1 MSANNENL
9 NGIILMTLAMLAFA
23 IDDMF
28 LKLLTK
34 TVPIGQS
41 MFLMGIGSSV
51 IFYILVKRS
60 GGTIINKS
68 LFEFPMLLR
77 SAGDLVGTFGM
88 FIALALIPLTTVA
101 AIMQALPLLVILA
114 AVFFLNEK
122 VGLKRWIAEI
132 SGIFGMILIVKPGT
146 ETFNIHTL
154 FAVIGVIGMT
164 VRDIGSRLAPKRIK
178 SEFMAFYASMMVIP
192 LGVLIIL
199 FEKELKPI
207 TFVEG
212 VYLICLILLGT
223 LAYHAMTIAVRM
235 GDISAIAPVRYTRLF
250 FAMIIGA
257 IIFREQPDFYT
268 IIGAGIIV
276 ISGLYAFLR
285 EAKVRSSIEINTN
298 DQTP

>member
-1 MSANNENL
+1 MSTNNENY

-41 MFLMGIGSSV
+41 MLLMGVGSSLV
-51 IFYILVKRS
+51 FYILVKRT
-60 GGTIINKS
+60 GGSIFNKS

-77 SAGDLVGTFGM
+77 NAGDLVGTFGM
-88 FIALALIPLTTVA
+88 FIAIALIPLTTVA

-122 VGLKRWIAEI
+122 VGLKRWIAVV
-132 SGIFGMILIVKPGT
+132 SGIFGMLLIVKPGT
-146 ETFNIHTL
+146 DSFNINTL
-154 FAVIGVIGMT
+154 FAVIGVVGMT
-164 VRDIGSRLAPKRIK
+164 VRDIGSRIAPKSIK
-178 SEFMAFYASMMVIP
+178 SEFMAFYASLLVIP
-192 LGVLIIL
+192 LGALIIL

-207 TFVEG
+207 TFIEG
-212 VYLICLILLGT
+212 IYLICLILLGT
-223 LAYHAMTIAVRM
+223 FAYHTMTIAVRM

-250 FAMIIGA
+250 FAMLIGA
-257 IIFREQPDFYT
+257 VIFREQPDFFT

-276 ISGLYAFLR
+276 VSGLYAFLR
-285 EAKVRSSIEINTN
+285 ETKVRSSIEINTN

>member
-1 MSANNENL
+1 MSANSENL

-51 IFYILVKRS
+51 VFYILVKRS
-60 GGTIINKS
+60 GGTILSKS

-122 VGLKRWIAEI
+122 VGLKRWIAVI
-132 SGIFGMILIVKPGT
+132 SGIFGMLLIVKPGT

-192 LGVLIIL
+192 LGVIIIL
-199 FEKELKPI
+199 FEKELKGEL
-207 TFVEG
+207 TV
-212 VYLICLILLGT
+212 
-223 LAYHAMTIAVRM
+223 
-235 GDISAIAPVRYTRLF
+235 
-250 FAMIIGA
+250 
-257 IIFREQPDFYT
+257 
-268 IIGAGIIV
+268 V
-276 ISGLYAFLR
+276 ISEKKISKNISQKLGESDINIIKKMINKLST
-285 EAKVRSSIEINTN
+285 KEITEILSQTTN
-298 DQTP
+298 VPKKEIYNYCLELKNEK